1 MIRTRGRVGPF
12 SMSVPNFK
20 QTALF
25 IRKLLGVP
33 NFWKWVTWP
42 SHAHLWVVLYSVRW
56 RDPSSI
62 SILNLKRI
70 AQFAQKLLRGS
81 QNLEIRW
88 RYHLGVIL
96 WSARRE
102 GPSSMSVPNFKQIAL
117 FLPWGSQN
125 FEIGSRDPGHAH
137 FGVVLWSTRSR
148 GPSCMS
154 VPNLKHIAIRS
165 IVIRGS
171 QIFEIGHV
179 IQATPT

>member
-1 MIRTRGRVGPF
+1 
-12 SMSVPNFK
+12 
-20 QTALF
+20 
-25 IRKLLGVP
+25 
-33 NFWKWVTWP
+33 
-42 SHAHLWVVLYSVRW
+42 
-56 RDPSSI
+56 
-62 SILNLKRI
+62 
-70 AQFAQKLLRGS
+70 
-81 QNLEIRW
+81 
-88 RYHLGVIL
+88 
-96 WSARRE
+96 
-102 GPSSMSVPNFKQIAL
+102 MSVPNFKQIAL